1 MAKENQKVKAVE
13 TNETTINE
21 TANVTETV
29 STDNIQLF
37 PVTRKPFTGKD
48 GKEYWGYIVKGTVVR
63 VKNNKRFEKEVEV
76 NFVAKDQGGY
86 EVLDLIFFETDE
98 ATLAIY
104 DATMTNDKTGEVT
117 AYTVYEVFALDDDGT
132 RYSYKVKPS
141 RESDKA
147 LLTMLM
153 NSRKNGGNQQ

>member
-1 MAKENQKVKAVE
+1 MAKENQEVKAVE

-29 STDNIQLF
+29 PSDNIQLF
-37 PVTRKPFTGKD
+37 PVTRKPFIGKD
-48 GKEYWGYIVKGTVVR
+48 KKEYWGYIVKGTVVR